1 MKKMSNTRGFTLIEL
16 LVVIAIIALLISI
29 LLPAL
34 GKARALARMAKE
46 SAIAQQ
52 HMVAYLGYSG
62 DNKAG
67 VLPGML
73 PEELK
78 KPGMPGMPEGPS
90 YAGGVMPGY
99 THWSWAHSNN
109 TKFHF
114 KIYDDNKQLM
124 ENYVTKRWPWRLAP
138 YLSDN
143 IKGLIFDEPTYQEA
157 RSLPRWMNTGDPNV
171 PDSSNPM
178 FFQVFVSRYPG
189 LGLNTVYIGGDYEAG
204 AFADFSGP
212 TNTTV
217 RLRKR
222 FYVQKTEEVKNSS
235 KLIAFSSARNVF
247 STGAVTSADTRI
259 VPGHHRIEAPSALRP
274 WHGHAV
280 PTGEPTWSIT
290 TMRGLDPNRRPREY
304 GFLDFRHQ
312 KMVVSAMMD
321 GHVETL
327 KHEDVTDMRRW
338 ANDATSAGWT
348 FNIADYRQ

>member
-1 MKKMSNTRGFTLIEL
+1 MKTKTTARGAFTLIEL

-34 GKARALARMAKE
+34 GKARALAKMAKE

-52 HMVAYLGYSG
+52 HMVAYLGYSS

-67 VLPGML
+67 VLPGNL
-73 PEELK
+73 PEMTK
-78 KPGMPGMPEGPS
+78 PGMPEGPA

-99 THWSWAHSNN
+99 THWSWAHTNPN
-109 TKFHF
+109 QFHF
-114 KIYDDNKQLM
+114 KVYDDNKQLM

-143 IKGLIFDEPTYQEA
+143 VKGLVFDEATYQEA
-157 RSLPRWMNTGDPNV
+157 RSLPRWMNTGNPNV

-189 LGLNTVYIGGDYEAG
+189 LGLNTVFVGGDYEAG

-212 TNTTV
+212 TSGTV

-222 FYVQKTEEVKNSS
+222 FYVQRTEEVKNST
-235 KLIAFSSARNVF
+235 KLIAFASAQNIF
-247 STGAVTSADTRI
+247 STGALTTADTRI
-259 VPGHHRIEAPSALRP
+259 VPGHHRIEAPSAMRP

-290 TMRGLDPNRRPREY
+290 TIRGLESGRRPREY

-312 KMVVSAMMD
+312 KMTVAAMMD
-321 GHVETL
+321 GHVEPL
-327 KHEDVTDMRRW
+327 KHSDVTDMRRW
-338 ANDATSAGWT
+338 ANDATTPGWA